1 MIMKEKTVKMSQIAL
16 FSAVATLLMFFEF
29 PILFLPQFYK
39 MDFSEVVTLIS
50 GFMLGPISG
59 VIVELLKNI
68 LKILFK
74 GTSTAG
80 VGELSNFLIGCSFV
94 LPSSIFYKRNRTKK
108 NAVISLL
115 IGTASMII
123 FSIFIN
129 LIIMLPLYSKVLSVD
144 LSEIVGENIFY
155 YAVFAIVPFNF
166 IKAALSSFICFFI
179 YKKVRLSFDI
189 FKN

>member
-16 FSAVATLLMFFEF
+16 FSSVATLLMFFEF

-108 NAVISLL
+108 KCS
-115 IGTASMII
+115 
-123 FSIFIN
+123 
-129 LIIMLPLYSKVLSVD
+129 Y
-144 LSEIVGENIFY
+144 
-155 YAVFAIVPFNF
+155 
-166 IKAALSSFICFFI
+166 FFI
-179 YKKVRLSFDI
+179 DRDGVYDYFFDFYKLDYHVTAVLEGIIS
-189 FKN
+189 